1 LTDFQK
7 FDAWKT
13 QNATALKASLQTK
26 LGMALGPFLIQKG
39 GTNSIVVPMDEKKI
53 TDAYGQEQSVP
64 KTPQEKGQELDVYV
78 QRIKA
83 VIHEIWGD
91 KQKYTQDEFKL
102 VIHEI
107 AIAKMFEAQFCR
119 QQRDPKDNKE
129 NLILFKNNFASRMHF

>member
-1 LTDFQK
+1 MLTDFQK

-107 AIAKMFEAQFCR
+107 AIAKMFEA
-119 QQRDPKDNKE
+119 
-129 NLILFKNNFASRMHF
+129 